1 MKRFFLY
8 SMQGKIIALLLLFM
22 TISLGASWFTVHYT
36 SQTIMTGE
44 KEDKLMAFAAFLDI
58 NLGER
63 GYDDIL
69 AEAGAQ
75 NASRE
80 EKIAVLNSQLRAT
93 ADGVAAAY
101 PGVGVGYYSRE
112 LDAILAYGPS
122 SEYSQT
128 VGTSLADDHPG
139 RAVMESGLAAV
150 RQGVMI
156 RGDIM
161 NAMHPLVRNGEVIG
175 YIWANEMTT
184 AIEKQFNSI
193 TNSILL
199 VLLVFYIVSIF
210 AAVALFRR
218 TMRDVGNVV
227 KGMRELRYDLTKTL
241 DRTDGDLGEVVDS
254 INAMA
259 ADILNANEE
268 RKALLMAEAANQAQR
283 EFLARMS
290 HEIRTPMNG
299 VIGMTL
305 LAKGA
310 PTESKRMEYIDK
322 IHLSATLLLGII
334 NDILD
339 FSKIEAGKMEIEN
352 APFSINEIVGNVRD
366 LILPKV
372 EEKGLRMEVSAE
384 ESVPN
389 MMVGDALRLSQ
400 ILLNLLGNAVKF
412 TMSGAI
418 TLEIRAQPC
427 DDGRLRLHCA
437 VRDTGIG
444 MSEEQ
449 MESILKPFTQA
460 DSSTARKFGGT
471 GLGLSISKALAEMM
485 GGALSVASAPGEGSE
500 FSFSVV
506 LEPHTGAPETQD
518 DAAAVGEADSRRYDG
533 YALLV
538 VEDNEINQVIVDTL
552 LSEMGFS
559 VDLAENGRQGIDAFL
574 EKAYDL
580 IFMDI
585 RMPVMDGLSA
595 AREIRGI
602 EAEWASSGAP
612 GGRPPRV
619 PIIAMTA
626 NAMREDRELTRE
638 AGMDGHISKPI
649 DLKEI
654 RSVLHSALPER

>member
-1 MKRFFLY
+1 
-8 SMQGKIIALLLLFM
+8 
-22 TISLGASWFTVHYT
+22 
-36 SQTIMTGE
+36 
-44 KEDKLMAFAAFLDI
+44 
-58 NLGER
+58 
-63 GYDDIL
+63 
-69 AEAGAQ
+69 
-75 NASRE
+75 
-80 EKIAVLNSQLRAT
+80 
-93 ADGVAAAY
+93 
-101 PGVGVGYYSRE
+101 
-112 LDAILAYGPS
+112 
-122 SEYSQT
+122 
-128 VGTSLADDHPG
+128 
-139 RAVMESGLAAV
+139 
-150 RQGVMI
+150 
-156 RGDIM
+156 
-161 NAMHPLVRNGEVIG
+161 
-175 YIWANEMTT
+175 
-184 AIEKQFNSI
+184 
-193 TNSILL
+193 
-199 VLLVFYIVSIF
+199 
-210 AAVALFRR
+210 
-218 TMRDVGNVV
+218 MRDVGNVV
-227 KGMRELRYDLTKTL
+227 KGVRELRYDLTKTL
-241 DRTDGDLGEVVDS
+241 EHTDGDLGEVVDS
-254 INAMA
+254 INAMS

-310 PTESKRMEYIDK
+310 PTEAKRMEYIDK

-339 FSKIEAGKMEIEN
+339 FSKIEAGKMELEN
-352 APFSINEIVGNVRD
+352 APFSIMEIIGNVRD
-366 LILPKV
+366 LILPKAD
-372 EEKGLRMEVSAE
+372 EKGLRMEVSTG

-389 MMVGDALRLSQ
+389 MMVGDALRISQ

-418 TLEIRAQPC
+418 TLEIKAQPC
-427 DDGRLRLHCA
+427 DGGRLRLHCA

-449 MESILKPFTQA
+449 LESILKPFTQA

-471 GLGLSISKALAEMM
+471 GLGLSISKALVELM
-485 GGALSVASAPGEGSE
+485 GGALSVASAPDEGSE

-506 LEPHTGAPETQD
+506 LEPHAGGQEARAG
-518 DAAAVGEADSRRYDG
+518 AAANEGETEERRYDG
-533 YALLV
+533 YTLLV

-574 EKAYDL
+574 EKSYDL

-602 EAEWASSGAP
+602 EAGWAPSGAP

-654 RSVLHSALPER
+654 RSVLRSALPER